1 MSSMARVWGAM
12 ARGGVG
18 PSSLRRRKATS
29 LLMHRATGFQPRP
42 SLSRPWHLH
51 VAGLSTD
58 NIKTTKHNE
67 PPSTSS
73 KEILTSLAS
82 YLWPHGTSK
91 EALAVK
97 SRVAVSVGL
106 LVAGK
111 LINIQ
116 VPFLFKELVDLMG
129 TSAASP
135 EAALVAVPVSLVLG
149 YGLARFSANA
159 FQELRAAVFAKVAQ
173 GTIRQVG
180 RRVFEHL
187 HTLDLRFHLNRQTGA
202 LARTIDRGSRS
213 IDFVLRSLLFSVVP
227 TALEIGLVSGIMAH
241 QFGWEY
247 AAITMGTL
255 TAYTGFTIVVTQWRT
270 DIRRRMN
277 KLENDAS
284 GHVIDSLMN
293 YETVKYFNNEAHEAT
308 KYDATIK
315 QYQDAS
321 LTTQTSLSFLN
332 AGQNAIFSAGL
343 TAVMYLATQGIV
355 DGHLTVGDLVLVNG
369 LLFQLSIPLNFIGS
383 VYRDVRQSVVDMEAM
398 FALQA
403 VPSSIP
409 PPSFATSLPPSSL
422 TRSPKS
428 ITFENVSFG
437 YRPDQPILNGTS
449 FTVPAGRTVA
459 VVGSSGS
466 GKSTIL
472 RLLYRFYDA
481 DGGRVL
487 VDGAD
492 VRDLPIDD
500 LRRLIAVV
508 PQDTVLFNDSIAY
521 NIGYGNLS
529 ASRDDIVHAAKV
541 AQIHDS
547 IVQFRDGYDTK
558 VGERGLKLS
567 GGEKQRVAIARAM
580 LKDAPVLLFDEATS
594 ALDSETEHEIV
605 KQFKAIGLHK
615 TTVIIAHRL
624 STIQDADEIVVLDK
638 GRVVERG
645 THVEL
650 VDRQGGKYAE
660 MWHRQQHSK
669 ASRHGDKEKE

>member
-1 MSSMARVWGAM
+1 MATPVE
-12 ARGGVG
+12 
-18 PSSLRRRKATS
+18 PKA
-29 LLMHRATGFQPRP
+29 
-42 SLSRPWHLH
+42 
-51 VAGLSTD
+51 
-58 NIKTTKHNE
+58 
-67 PPSTSS
+67 TSS
-73 KEILTSLAS
+73 KEILTTLAA
-82 YLWPHGTSK
+82 YLWPEGTSK

-97 SRVAVSVGL
+97 SRVVVSVGL

-111 LINIQ
+111 LINIE
-116 VPFLFKELVDLMG
+116 VPFLFKELVDVMG
-129 TSAASP
+129 PSTSS

-241 QFGWEY
+241 NFGWEY
-247 AAITMGTL
+247 AAITVGTL

-277 KLENDAS
+277 KLENQAS

-293 YETVKYFNNEAHEAT
+293 YETVKYFNNEAHEAS

-321 LTTQTSLSFLN
+321 LKTQTSLSFLN
-332 AGQNAIFSAGL
+332 AGIA
-343 TAVMYLATQGIV
+343 
-355 DGHLTVGDLVLVNG
+355 DGALTVGDLVLVNG

-383 VYRDVRQSVVDMEAM
+383 VYREVRQSVVDMEAM

-409 PPSFATSLPPSSL
+409 PPSFTKSATSVER
-422 TRSPKS
+422 TPKT
-428 ITFENVSFG
+428 ITFDNVSFG
-437 YRPDQPILNGTS
+437 YRPGQPILNGMS
-449 FTVPAGRTVA
+449 FTVPAGRTIA

-481 DGGRVL
+481 DDGRVL
-487 VDGAD
+487 VDGVDIRD
-492 VRDLPIDD
+492 VPIDD
-500 LRRLIAVV
+500 LRHLIAVV

-521 NIGYGNLS
+521 NIGYGNLN
-529 ASRDDIVHAAKV
+529 ATRDDVVHAAKV

-547 IVQFRDGYDTK
+547 IEQFHDGYDTR

-580 LKDAPVLLFDEATS
+580 LKDAPILLFDEATS

-638 GRVVERG
+638 GHVIERG
-645 THVEL
+645 THLDL
-650 VDRQGGKYAE
+650 VDRPGGKYAE
-660 MWHRQQHSK
+660 MWYRQQHAK
-669 ASRHGDKEKE
+669 KD

>member
-1 MSSMARVWGAM
+1 MSSLARVWGAM
-12 ARGGVG
+12 ARGSGTG
-18 PSSLRRRKATS
+18 RRQASLF
-29 LLMHRATGFQPRP
+29 MHRTTRFLPRSP
-42 SLSRPWHLH
+42 VARPWHVHL
-51 VAGLSTD
+51 AGMSTD
-58 NIKTTKHNE
+58 SVEKMATPVE
-67 PPSTSS
+67 PKATSS
-73 KEILTSLAS
+73 KEILTTLAA
-82 YLWPHGTSK
+82 YLWPEGTSK

-97 SRVAVSVGL
+97 SRVVVSVGL

-111 LINIQ
+111 LINIE
-116 VPFLFKELVDLMG
+116 VPFLFKELVDVMG
-129 TSAASP
+129 PSTSS

-241 QFGWEY
+241 NFGWEY
-247 AAITMGTL
+247 AAITVGTL

-277 KLENDAS
+277 KLENQAS

-293 YETVKYFNNEAHEAT
+293 YETVKYFNNEAHEAS

-321 LTTQTSLSFLN
+321 LKTQTSLSFLN

-343 TAVMYLATQGIV
+343 TGVMYLATQGIA
-355 DGHLTVGDLVLVNG
+355 DGALTVGDLVLVNG

-383 VYRDVRQSVVDMEAM
+383 VYREVRQSVVDMEAM

-409 PPSFATSLPPSSL
+409 PPSFTTSATSVER
-422 TRSPKS
+422 TPKT
-428 ITFENVSFG
+428 ITFDNVSFG
-437 YRPDQPILNGTS
+437 YRPGQPILNGMS
-449 FTVPAGRTVA
+449 FTVPAGRTIA

-481 DGGRVL
+481 DDGRVL
-487 VDGAD
+487 VDGVDIRD
-492 VRDLPIDD
+492 VPIDD
-500 LRRLIAVV
+500 LRHLIAVV

-521 NIGYGNLS
+521 NIGYGNLN
-529 ASRDDIVHAAKV
+529 ATRDDVVHAAKV

-547 IVQFRDGYDTK
+547 IEQFHDGYDTR

-580 LKDAPVLLFDEATS
+580 LKDAPILLFDEATS

-638 GRVVERG
+638 GHVIERG
-645 THVEL
+645 THLDL
-650 VDRQGGKYAE
+650 VDRPGGKYAE
-660 MWHRQQHSK
+660 MWYRQQHAK
-669 ASRHGDKEKE
+669 KD